1 MHLPIKRRL
10 ILFLSYLM
18 FTSALAIS
26 NALAVPQP
34 GHPRDFGLGAMFGAP
49 TGLSLK
55 YWLTNSTAL
64 DGGFAWH
71 FGDDARFQV
80 HADHLWHID
89 VPSWKVPNGRLPAY
103 VGTGLR
109 VLAGHHPEA
118 GIRIPLGLSYLVAK
132 APVEVFAEI
141 VPVVE
146 FAPDTSGELDG
157 AIGVRYYF
165 KSP

>member
-1 MHLPIKRRL
+1 MRLPMKSRI
-10 ILFLSYLM
+10 IVFMSYLI
-18 FTSALAIS
+18 FTGVVCSP

-34 GHPRDFGLGAMFGAP
+34 GQPGDFGLGAMFGAP

-55 YWLTNSTAL
+55 YWLNNTSAM
-64 DGGFAWH
+64 DGGLAWH

-80 HADHLWHID
+80 HSDYLWHIN
-89 VPSWKVPNGRLPAY
+89 VPNWDVPNGRLPVY
-103 VGTGLR
+103 VGAGLR
-109 VLAGHHPEA
+109 VLAGDHPEA
-118 GIRIPLGLSYLVAK
+118 GIRIPVGLSYLVAK

-157 AIGVRYYF
+157 AIGVRFYF
-165 KSP
+165 KT